1 MMISER
7 LQIMDQP
14 GGGNAVEKAFSV
26 FTRTVLRY
34 GWIFLGVIFLA
45 FIFQQYR
52 DMQRAI
58 GYENAID
65 CIDENR
71 DVGFCDKNNQHD

>member
-1 MMISER
+1 MISER
-7 LQIMDQP
+7 LQIMDPP

-26 FTRTVLRY
+26 FTGTVLRY

-58 GYENAID
+58 GYENATD

-71 DVGFCDKNNQHD
+71 DVGFCNKNNQHD